1 MRADERRKQI
11 VTILTSDGGAVSG
24 GELAQRLDVSRQA
37 IVQDIAVLKAS
48 GYEILSTHQGYLLK
62 QTPHK
67 ERTFKLLHTSSQT
80 EDELRCIVA
89 NGGSVINVFVWHKVY
104 GRLEA
109 KLNIFSMRDI
119 DSFIEEIKSGK
130 STELMHI
137 TAGYHYHTVLA
148 DSEETLDKIEEE
160 LKIKGYTIAEN

>member
-1 MRADERRKQI
+1 MKANERRKEI
-11 VTILTSDGGAVSG
+11 ITILTTDGVAVPG
-24 GELAQRLDVSRQA
+24 GELAARLDVSRQA
-37 IVQDIAVLKAS
+37 IVQDIAVLKAA

-67 ERTFKLLHTSSQT
+67 ERVFKVYHTSEQT
-80 EDELRCIVA
+80 QDELSCIVE
-89 NGGSVINVFVWHKVY
+89 NGGTVLNVFVWHKVY

-109 KLNIFSMRDI
+109 KLNIFSARDVE
-119 DSFIEEIKSGK
+119 SFMNGIQSGK

-148 DSEETLDKIEEE
+148 ESEEVLDKISDE
-160 LKIKGYTIAEN
+160 LNKRGYLVTEA

>member
-1 MRADERRKQI
+1 VKANERRKEI
-11 VTILTSDGGAVSG
+11 ITILTSEGVAVPGAD
-24 GELAQRLDVSRQA
+24 LATRLDVSRQA

-67 ERTFKLLHTSSQT
+67 ERVFKLHHTSEQT
-80 EDELRCIVA
+80 YDELMCIVE
-89 NGGSVINVFVWHKVY
+89 NGGTVLNVFVWHKVY

-109 KLNIFSMRDI
+109 KLNIFSARDVET
-119 DSFIEEIKSGK
+119 FMEGLKSGK
-130 STELMHI
+130 SSELMHI

-148 DSEETLDKIEEE
+148 ENEETLDKIADV
-160 LKIKGYTIAEN
+160 LKSKGYIVPEI